1 MIGAGAARTTLPRL
15 IDRLPL
21 GESGLRV
28 SPVCLGLVQA
38 EETVLAAFEAGIN
51 FFFVTADLH
60 WPAYEQTRRGL
71 ARLFARGDGVRDQV
85 VVGVCS
91 YCTQPDL
98 PVGALREGLD
108 AVAGL
113 GTLDVAIAG
122 GAYGHEFLE
131 RYRIFERV
139 RREAYL
145 GARAIGATF
154 HDRKAAAA
162 ATSHN
167 LVDIALVRYNPVQ
180 PGARVDLFP
189 YLSRPTPTLLYSF
202 NSTVGHVD
210 EARRAELGL
219 PDVGW
224 RPTIGDYYRFALA
237 RPELDGLLVALDTP
251 EQVAALARTLEAGP
265 LDAAQEQAMIEL
277 GAHYSAAL
285 RGR

>member
-1 MIGAGAARTTLPRL
+1 MNGAGSARTTLL
-15 IDRLPL
+15 HLTDRLPL
-21 GESGLRV
+21 GDAGLRV
-28 SPVCLGLVQA
+28 SPVCLGLVSA
-38 EETVLAAFEAGIN
+38 EETVLAAFDAGIN
-51 FFFVTADLH
+51 FFLITADLH
-60 WPAYEQTRRGL
+60 WPVYEQTRRGL
-71 ARLFARGDGVRDQV
+71 ARLLARGDGVRDQV
-85 VVGVCS
+85 VVAICS

-98 PVGALREGLD
+98 PAGAVREGLD

-122 GAYGHEFLE
+122 GAYGHEFLD
-131 RYRIFERV
+131 RYRIFERI

-145 GARAIGATF
+145 GARAIGASF

-167 LVDIALVRYNPVQ
+167 LVDIAFVRYNPIQ
-180 PGARVDLFP
+180 RGARVDLFP
-189 YLSRPTPTLLYSF
+189 YLDRPTPTLLYGF

-224 RPTIGDYYRFALA
+224 WPTIGDYYRFALA
-237 RPELDGLLVALDTP
+237 RPELDGLLVALDSP

-265 LDAAQEQAMIEL
+265 LDAAQERSMLEL

-285 RGR
+285 RRR